1 MTLIKQLESIAA
13 EFGVSLSAARQALT
27 DIGHSEYAQHLK
39 GHLHYLY
46 FAMAAKAIPD
56 TKNIL
61 ELGTGLG
68 GSTIVLS
75 SLFPATTI
83 YTIDLPVHDKEY
95 CYSWRKIK
103 VGHIDT
109 FNKNIN
115 RKNVVFIES
124 NTFFL
129 HSLNLPNCFG
139 LIWVDGGHKFPSVAW
154 DIMFAYGHLDAG
166 GFMFMHDYSLDSST
180 DLQVKNVIDYM
191 TGRIKEKIL
200 LLPICS
206 KLEVSQKAKTVCI
219 KKEG

>member
-1 MTLIKQLESIAA
+1 MNLIKQLESIAA
-13 EFGVSLSAARQALT
+13 EFGISLSAARQALI
-27 DIGHSEYAQHLK
+27 DIGRDKYAKNFRGQ
-39 GHLHYLY
+39 LHHLY
-46 FAMAAKAIPD
+46 FAMAAKAMPD

-68 GSTIVLS
+68 DSTMVLS

-83 YTIDLPVHDKEY
+83 YTIDLPAHDKEY

-103 VGHIDT
+103 SKYIDT

-139 LIWVDGGHKFPSVAW
+139 LIWIDGGHKYPIVAW

-166 GFMFMHDYSLDSST
+166 GFMFMHDYSLDSSK
-180 DLQVKNVIDYM
+180 DLQVKNVVDYM
-191 TGRIKEKIL
+191 TGRIKENL
-200 LLPICS
+200 LFLPSCS